1 MTALAVFR
9 PTCAVCFKL
18 YWLKCVLLLCTYSAN
33 MTWRDALDQVKK
45 LRLAARSQL
54 LNCNVHA
61 DRGNVCY
68 YGSWCCSLSF
78 FCCGC
83 HQTSFR
89 VVNSVVVARR
99 NSGLL
104 PILRTLVF
112 FYIDVNFEV
121 REVEVPFVV
130 ASLSPQRWQDWMA
143 CATLTIKTISLG
155 AGQVL
160 RRLPRGF
167 LAFNCSI

>member
-1 MTALAVFR
+1 VTALAVFR

-83 HQTSFR
+83 HQTSFW

-112 FYIDVNFEV
+112 FLYRCQFWSKGGWSALCGGIPQSAAVTGLDGMCDSDHQDYIA
-121 REVEVPFVV
+121 RSG
-130 ASLSPQRWQDWMA
+130 ASPPEIAPWFS
-143 CATLTIKTISLG
+143 
-155 AGQVL
+155 
-160 RRLPRGF
+160 RL
-167 LAFNCSI
+167 